1 MGIVNRTAGDKMIG
15 PAGTR
20 EYAVREPCRRLA
32 GGPRREK
39 AADLRTH
46 RVIVAHG
53 HALGGD
59 SGPEI
64 GSSRSFRI

>member
-20 EYAVREPCRRLA
+20 DMLSVSRVGSLPEARDE
-32 GGPRREK
+32 

-53 HALGGD
+53 HAFGGD
-59 SGPEI
+59 G
-64 GSSRSFRI
+64 G